1 MSQAFTVREESD
13 SESSGNPR
21 SRPRHYLAS
30 LQAFRGLAALAVL
43 VFHLTKLFQTKLGTG
58 LFGQGI
64 FRPGYLGADFFF
76 VLSGFIIFYTN
87 RDAIGR
93 PSATRKFITRRLT
106 RLYPVFLSVCFI
118 KLALLATGGGAAEKL
133 TAGRIVASLLLLP
146 QPHTPLLDVAWTLS
160 FELFFY
166 GLFLVLILRGASLW
180 RLIIAHAGLVVLTNL
195 PGVPPWDF
203 PISFLLSPYFL
214 EFYAGCL
221 ACHLVQ
227 QRVWTT
233 RAARNVLLAGAS
245 MIAVGW
251 LWYAGMLF
259 GARAY
264 GGLCQCAFW
273 GTTFALI
280 TLGTVALGPTLD
292 RRTPTILKFLGD
304 ASYSIYLIHGAII
317 NLAVVWLSRHWVARE
332 QFAGLF
338 MVVVGTGA
346 LLAGCAYHLMVEKP
360 LLRLCRRWFPEKN

>member
-1 MSQAFTVREESD
+1 MSQASTARKESD
-13 SESSGNPR
+13 SESSGGGVV
-21 SRPRHYLAS
+21 RHYLSS

-43 VFHLTKLFQTKLGTG
+43 VFHLTKLFQTKLGTE
-58 LFGQGI
+58 LLGQGI

-87 RDAIGR
+87 RDAIGQ
-93 PSATRKFITRRLT
+93 PSAARKFITRRLT

-118 KLALLATGGGAAEKL
+118 KLALLAVSGGHEEKL
-133 TAGRIVASLLLLP
+133 TLGRIAASLLLLP

-180 RLIIAHAGLVVLTNL
+180 RLIIAHAGLVVLANL
-195 PGVPPWDF
+195 PGIPPWDF
-203 PISFLLSPYFL
+203 PLSFLLSPYFL

-221 ACHLVQ
+221 ACHFVQ
-227 QRVWTT
+227 QRSWTVS
-233 RAARNVLLAGAS
+233 AARRVLLVGLGLG
-245 MIAVGW
+245 AVGW

-273 GTTFALI
+273 GTVFALI

-292 RRTPTILKFLGD
+292 RRTPTSLKFLGD
-304 ASYSIYLIHGAII
+304 ASYSIYLIHGAVI
-317 NLAVVWLSRHWVARE
+317 NLAVAWLNRHWMARE
-332 QFAGLF
+332 HFAGL
-338 MVVVGTGA
+338 VWVLVGAGA